1 MRRLALW
8 IALLLPSAI
17 PAQTLEQAL
26 EHAPALAA
34 QPDGTLCLPAESAV
48 LTRWFGNQV
57 SPVAATA
64 AVLRVQADCFV
75 RWCGDGQQPAWRCTV
90 PAAGR
95 YRVVLTRAA
104 SAGETGTAEL
114 RFSRARPLRFAWE
127 ATPDNALQ
135 PFIAGEVDLAAGVE
149 IVSFRP
155 ETWLAESRFG
165 RLRDIRLVP
174 LDAVRRTEPAALALI
189 ARAGFDR
196 HPDVAALAARGAEL
210 KAITGP
216 LASEVRRRDF
226 SSFTNLQQ
234 FLDFDLLRP
243 RYEAAD
249 AEGKRLGPER
259 NAALRRLAAAE
270 PGRFKPEDWN
280 VVAAHLAAVA
290 SAEAAATNAYPSPGP
305 SPEPPPRT
313 TLFPIGN
320 RDTLPAQ
327 PIDATARIVELQ
339 LGPPPDAAER
349 SARFARRNDP
359 AGLAALCDELRRALI
374 AGTPG
379 LEDFERL
386 AAAGQAGAALE
397 AFRTYFFAKLADP
410 ERFGAAT
417 ENLLFDLT
425 RQRGRGELLL
435 RPSPLALEKNLA
447 GAAVSQVRDEVVI
460 GAVGPPGAVSWVPFG
475 LDVPVEA
482 AADGRNKQHA
492 FWNTP
497 AGREAGRT
505 LDFFL
510 ALHALPSDN
519 GLYYAG
525 GLFPALLWSYAIG
538 GDRAHLARWC
548 AYADDWALHARR
560 DRDEFPFGLRNAT
573 ELETQPVRCTLNLFR
588 LILDER
594 PDFARD
600 FDAATLARLLLVLAE
615 DYAPYV
621 IRARRAEMANW
632 GIMGI
637 CHQLHFGRFLHEFRA
652 WDSFNREAWRLWLA
666 NMIQH
671 RTPDG
676 ENMEAWDDGHNWID
690 IDYAEQSVPFARR
703 PAAVTPE
710 HVALFWDRVRN
721 DQRRKL
727 VHLSPL
733 GNYWPGL
740 EASPEAGRNT
750 LREKARPDGD
760 GTGWLSAIVDE
771 PGARRRLEAVRAG
784 GPGPARRSDFAPYAA
799 MAYLREGWGPDDDYL
814 ILQNFRERSQNQ
826 VECPRSGWSLS
837 RRDRILVE
845 APGLAVDRKPDNR
858 YFGLPRAGGKTG
870 FCAQAGRAG
879 RAERFHTSDRFDF
892 AEAVQDSPYA
902 LHRESSRFDLYG
914 LYRTGVPADDPAAI
928 TNVSVV
934 RQVFGVRGQDLWIIC
949 DRIRHRGTEAREFT
963 QFFTLPIRVAQ
974 NGFADRVRLLAA
986 AATPAV
992 SVDETQAVIRTA
1004 SPGFENVSVYCFA
1017 PAPLRFDHILNAK
1030 REHARLPRSP
1040 LESILLALK
1049 NGKPVGNYD
1058 RAPILQPVSVRWTGA
1073 GDQVFITVLASRGP
1087 LADLA
1092 NPYAGELRWARAR
1105 SNGCELV
1112 TADGT
1117 RIEFTAG
1124 SASEARLTVHG
1135 ADDVVYGIEL
1145 GDEEPG
1151 FEFEGRER
1159 CRVAALHRAIELV
1172 RFSPPVSAF
1181 TDQVDVRCEL
1191 PGAASDSFD
1200 LRYTLDGS
1208 EPTVDSARCEKPV
1221 RLTETTLLKVRPFR
1235 RGLIETPWTYDGI
1248 ESGPTVGAVFR
1259 KEPLRP
1265 AAARGGAQPG
1275 LAFLYFEDRWPRLFT
1290 YAGEPGVLEAKARG
1304 TTTRLLDADE
1314 LARVRQTDGAYA
1326 VRYEGFLNVPADG
1339 VYSFHAPEHLFAPTR
1354 DAGYDLRVWV
1364 DGEEW
1369 FPHPDYHAEHQW
1381 DVPLAKGAHRF
1392 AVAFV
1397 DYRARVFRND
1407 YWMVWQP
1414 EQMGTDAPK
1423 LELSGPG
1430 LSRRAIPSD
1439 WLTR

>member
-1 MRRLALW
+1 MRRTLLIALAL
-8 IALLLPSAI
+8 AGLTGR
-17 PAQTLEQAL
+17 AQSLEQAVS
-26 EHAPALAA
+26 HAPALAA
-34 QPDGTLCLPAESAV
+34 QPDGTIHLPAESAV
-48 LTRWFGNQV
+48 VTRWFGNQI

-64 AVLRVQADCFV
+64 AVLRIEAGCIV
-75 RWCGDGQQPAWRCTV
+75 RWCGDGQQPAWRCAI

-95 YRVVLTRAA
+95 YRVIVNRAVP
-104 SAGETGTAEL
+104 AGETGAAEI
-114 RFSRARPLRFAWE
+114 RFSRTRPLRLVWE
-127 ATPDNALQ
+127 ATAGGAIDSLV
-135 PFIAGEVDLAAGVE
+135 AGEVDLAAGVE

-155 ETWLAESRFG
+155 DNWISESRFG
-165 RLRDIRLVP
+165 RLRDIRLIP
-174 LDAVRRTEPAALALI
+174 LAELRRTEPAALSLI

-196 HPDVAALAARGAEL
+196 HPDIAALTARGAEL
-210 KAITGP
+210 KAITAP

-226 SSFTNLQQ
+226 SSFTNFQQ
-234 FLDFDLLRP
+234 FLDFDPLRP

-249 AEGKRLGPER
+249 AEGKRLGAER
-259 NAALRRLAAAE
+259 PVRLRRLAAAE
-270 PGRFKPEDWN
+270 PSRFEPEDWT
-280 VVAAHLAAVA
+280 VVTAHLAAA
-290 SAEAAATNAYPSPGP
+290 ATAEAAATNGYPSPGP
-305 SPEPPPRT
+305 SPAPPPRS
-313 TLFPIGN
+313 TLFPTGN
-320 RDTLPAQ
+320 LETLPAQ
-327 PIDATARIVELQ
+327 PIDPTARMVELP
-339 LGPPPDAAER
+339 LAPPPDAAER
-349 SARFARRNDP
+349 SARFARRNDQ
-359 AGLAALCDELRRALI
+359 AGLAALCEELRRALI

-379 LEDFERL
+379 LEEFERL
-386 AAAGQAGAALE
+386 AAAGQSRAALE
-397 AFRTYFFAKLADP
+397 AYRSYFFAKLAEP

-417 ENLLFDLT
+417 DNLLFDLT

-435 RPSPLALEKNLA
+435 RPSPLALAKNLA
-447 GAAVSQVRDEVVI
+447 GAAVSQMRDEVVV
-460 GAVGPPGAVSWVPFG
+460 GAVGPPGAVCWVPYG
-475 LDVPVEA
+475 LGVPAEA
-482 AADGRNKQHA
+482 AADGRSKQHP

-548 AYADDWALHARR
+548 AYVDDWALHARR
-560 DRDEFPFGLRNAT
+560 DRDEFPFGVRNAT

-637 CHQLHFGRFLHEFRA
+637 CHQLHLGRFLHEFRA
-652 WDSFNREAWRLWLA
+652 WDYFNREAWRLWMA

-703 PAAVTPE
+703 PAAVTPQ

-721 DQRRKL
+721 DRRRKL

-750 LREKARPDGD
+750 LREKTRPDGD

-771 PGARRRLEAVRAG
+771 PGARTRLEAVRAG

-814 ILQNFRERSQNQ
+814 ILQNFRDRSQNQ
-826 VECPRSGWSLS
+826 VECPRTGWSLS

-858 YFGLPRAGGKTG
+858 YFGLPRSGGKTG
-870 FCAQAGRAG
+870 FCAQAGRTG
-879 RAERFHTSDRFDF
+879 RAERFHSSERFDF

-902 LHRESSRFDLYG
+902 LHRESSRFDIYG
-914 LYRTGVPADDPAAI
+914 LYRTGLPADDPAAI

-934 RQVFGVRGQDLWIIC
+934 RQVFGVRGQDVWIIC
-949 DRIRHRGTEAREFT
+949 DRIRHRGSEAREFT

-986 AATPAV
+986 ATTPAV
-992 SVDETQAVIRTA
+992 SIDETQAVLRTA

-1040 LESILLALK
+1040 LDSILLALK

-1058 RAPILQPVSVRWTGA
+1058 RAPIVQPVSARWTGT
-1073 GDQVFITVLASRGP
+1073 GDQVFITVLASRAP
-1087 LADLA
+1087 LTDLA
-1092 NPYAGELRWARAR
+1092 NPYAGDLRSAKAL

-1117 RIEFTAG
+1117 RIEFQAG
-1124 SASEARLTVHG
+1124 SEPVARLTVQG
-1135 ADDVVYGIEL
+1135 PGDAVYGIEL
-1145 GDEEPG
+1145 GGAEPG
-1151 FEFEGRER
+1151 FEFDGRER
-1159 CRVAALHRAIELV
+1159 RRVSTIHRAIELV
-1172 RFSPPVSAF
+1172 RFSPPTSAF
-1181 TDQVDVRCEL
+1181 TDHLDVRCEL
-1191 PGAASDSFD
+1191 PGDTAKAFD
-1200 LRYTLDGS
+1200 LRYTLDGR
-1208 EPTVDSARCEKPV
+1208 EPTLRSAHYEKPV
-1221 RLTETTLLKVRPFR
+1221 RLTQTTLLKVRPFR
-1235 RGLIETPWTYDGI
+1235 RGLAETPWTYDGI
-1248 ESGPTVGAVFR
+1248 ESGPTMAAVFR

-1265 AAARGGAQPG
+1265 AGQAAGAQIG
-1275 LAFLYFEDRWPRLFT
+1275 LSWSYFEDRWPRLFA
-1290 YAGEPGVLEAKARG
+1290 YAGEPSVLEAKARG
-1304 TTTRLLDADE
+1304 TSTHLLDADQ
-1314 LARVRQTDGAYA
+1314 LARLRVTDGAYA

-1369 FPHPDYHAEHQW
+1369 FPNPDYHAEHQW
-1381 DVPLAKGAHRF
+1381 DVPLATGAHRF
-1392 AVAFV
+1392 AVSFA
-1397 DYRARVFRND
+1397 DYRTRTFRND
-1407 YWMVWQP
+1407 YWMAWQP
-1414 EQMGTDAPK
+1414 EQMGGGVPT
-1423 LELSGPG
+1423 LECSGPG
-1430 LSRRAIPSD
+1430 LARRAIPPG
-1439 WLTR
+1439 WLSH